1 MRRMRF
7 SPRSSFAR
15 TLLLIVTLLFVSLVT
30 TYLVV
35 LNFAI
40 LPSLQQF
47 NKVLAY
53 EVRMLMTDKLQL
65 EDGTQLVVPPA
76 FRREIY
82 RELGISLYSNEAA
95 EDAGLRWAQHYEFLS
110 QQMAQQLGGPTEV
123 RVEVNKSSPVVWLKT
138 WLSPNIWV
146 RVPLTEIHQGDFSP
160 LFRYTLAIMLLAIGG
175 AWLFIRIQNR
185 PLVDLEHAALQVG
198 KGIIPPPLREYGAS
212 EVRSVTRAFNHMAA
226 GVKQLADD
234 RTLLMA
240 GVSHD
245 LRTPLTRIRLATEM
259 MGEQDGYL
267 AESINKD
274 IEECNAI
281 IEQFIDYLRTGQEMP
296 MEMAGEIQVR
306 MHPLSIKRAVANM
319 VVNAARYGNGWIKVS
334 SGTEL
339 NRAWFQVE
347 DDGPGI
353 KPEQRKHLFQP
364 FVRGD
369 SARSTSGTGLGLAI
383 VQRIVDNHN
392 GLLEIGTSERGGLSI
407 RAWLPVPVLRG
418 QVKES

>member
-15 TLLLIVTLLFVSLVT
+15 TLLLIVTLLFASLVT

-95 EDAGLRWAQHYEFLS
+95 EEAGLRWAQHYEFLS
-110 QQMAQQLGGPTEV
+110 HQMAQQLGGPTEV

-226 GVKQLADD
+226 GVNQLAND

-259 MGEQDGYL
+259 MGEEDGYL

-281 IEQFIDYLRTGQEMP
+281 IEQFIDYLRTGQET
-296 MEMAGEIQVR
+296 
-306 MHPLSIKRAVANM
+306 H
-319 VVNAARYGNGWIKVS
+319 
-334 SGTEL
+334 
-339 NRAWFQVE
+339 RAWFQVE

-383 VQRIVDNHN
+383 VQRIIDNHN
-392 GLLEIGTSERGGLSI
+392 GMLEIGTSGRGGLSI
-407 RAWLPVPVLRG
+407 RAWLPVPFTRAQGITKDV
-418 QVKES
+418 

>member
-1 MRRMRF
+1 MRRLRF

-15 TLLLIVTLLFVSLVT
+15 TLLLIVTLLFASLVT

-95 EDAGLRWAQHYEFLS
+95 EEAGLRWAQHYEFLS
-110 QQMAQQLGGPTEV
+110 HQMAQQLGGPTEV

-259 MGEQDGYL
+259 MSEQDGYL

-281 IEQFIDYLRTGQEMP
+281 IEQFID
-296 MEMAGEIQVR
+296 
-306 MHPLSIKRAVANM
+306 PLSAFCEVVHCHSLYGCVLERAEFTAGHFCGDILNLQVNTQIRLVRTVSLHRLGILPQAECRLQQPTKCG
-319 VVNAARYGNGWIKVS
+319 VVQILLTLLIDICPTLGS
-334 SGTEL
+334 L
-339 NRAWFQVE
+339 
-347 DDGPGI
+347 
-353 KPEQRKHLFQP
+353 RKQKSHDQL
-364 FVRGD
+364 
-369 SARSTSGTGLGLAI
+369 TS
-383 VQRIVDNHN
+383 
-392 GLLEIGTSERGGLSI
+392 LL
-407 RAWLPVPVLRG
+407 P
-418 QVKES
+418 